1 MLDVGSRA
9 PDLARSLLVSG
20 AMHRMIT
27 GVFESEETAERAT
40 HVLERSGFQSDE
52 ISVLASDD
60 PFVDEEAERAEVDD
74 PAGAVLV
81 GVSAPEDLVD
91 VAKQLLRCSGA
102 TSVEVS

>member
-1 MLDVGSRA
+1 
-9 PDLARSLLVSG
+9 
-20 AMHRMIT
+20 MHRTIT
-27 GVFESEETAERAT
+27 GVFESEESAERAT
-40 HVLERSGFQSDE
+40 HVLKRSGFQGHE

-74 PAGAVLV
+74 PEGGVLV

-102 TSVEVS
+102 TSIEVS

>member
-1 MLDVGSRA
+1 MLDVGSLA
-9 PDLARSLLVSG
+9 ADLARSLLVSG
-20 AMHRMIT
+20 AMHRTIT
-27 GVFESEETAERAT
+27 GVFESEDAAERAT
-40 HVLERSGFQSDE
+40 HVLKRSGFPSDE

-74 PAGAVLV
+74 PDGVVLV

-102 TSVEVS
+102 TSVQVS

>member
-1 MLDVGSRA
+1 MLDVGSPERG
-9 PDLARSLLVSG
+9 LARSLLQSG
-20 AMHRMIT
+20 AMHRTIT

-40 HVLERSGFQSDE
+40 HALERSGFQGHE

-74 PAGAVLV
+74 PDGVVLV

-91 VAKQLLRCSGA
+91 VAKELLRGSGA
-102 TSVEVS
+102 TSIEVS

>member
-1 MLDVGSRA
+1 
-9 PDLARSLLVSG
+9 
-20 AMHRMIT
+20 MHRTIT

-40 HVLERSGFQSDE
+40 HVLKRSGFQGHE

-74 PAGAVLV
+74 PTGGVLV